1 MKIAITADLHLD
13 PSYPERAHALGDIL
27 DQIQKDGISD
37 LIIAG
42 DLFDRDGDSSA
53 YDSFRELCRKYSSIR
68 LHVVPGNHDPEK
80 SLQHIDEE
88 NLLRYFKTE
97 LQNFDGFSILFIPYQ
112 KGLSMS
118 EELLA
123 NHEKISGNSWGFV
136 GHGDFIDGRREL
148 NPLEKGVYMPL
159 KRGDLGLPGLR
170 RVFLG
175 HIHKHTNPAEP
186 LAGKVSYPGSPQ
198 GLDVSESGLRH
209 FIVYDTQSDELFAR
223 KVNGSKYFL
232 DETIFVFPDDR
243 ENEILVEEFNNR
255 IKQSKIPLEELKD
268 KARIRIKI
276 KGYASDIE
284 SMKESFRK
292 VFTQI
297 GIEPYDKRTPNFD
310 ELFAATDTKK
320 EKLTQ
325 KVLEKINHCD
335 WNFGGDEPSLA
346 EVKMATMRFIY
357 KE

>member
-1 MKIAITADLHLD
+1 MKIAITADLHLNIKH
-13 PSYPERAHALGDIL
+13 PERHDALEDIL
-27 DQIQKDGISD
+27 LQLESESIYH

-42 DLFDRDGDSSA
+42 DLFDRDGDDSA
-53 YDSFRELCRKYSSIR
+53 YANFRECCRAHPSVKF
-68 LHVVPGNHDPEK
+68 HVIPGNHDPEQ
-80 SLQHIDEE
+80 SLRHIDEE
-88 NLLRYFKTE
+88 NLVKYLKTE
-97 LQNFDGFSILFIPYQ
+97 AKNFDGFFMLFIPYQ

-118 EELLA
+118 EELQA
-123 NHEKISGNSWGFV
+123 NHEEISENSWGFV
-136 GHGDFIDGRREL
+136 GHGDFIDGRREI
-148 NPLEKGVYMPL
+148 NPREKGVYMPL
-159 KRGDLGLPGLR
+159 KRGDLSLPGLR

-175 HIHKHTNPAEP
+175 HIHKPTDPTQP
-186 LAGKVSYPGSPQ
+186 LAGKVTYPGSPQ
-198 GLDVSESGLRH
+198 GLDVTESGLRS
-209 FIVYDTQSDELFAR
+209 FIVYDTKNDELGAR

-320 EKLTQ
+320 EKLSQ
-325 KVLEKINHCD
+325 KVLEKINQCD
-335 WNFGGDEPSLA
+335 WNFGGDEPSLE
-346 EVKMATMRFIY
+346 EVKMASMRFIY
-357 KE
+357 K